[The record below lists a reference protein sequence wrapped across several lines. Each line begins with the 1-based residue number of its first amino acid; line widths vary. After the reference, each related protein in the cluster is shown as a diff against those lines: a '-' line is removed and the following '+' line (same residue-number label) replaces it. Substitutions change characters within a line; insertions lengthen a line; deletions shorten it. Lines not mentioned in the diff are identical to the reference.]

1 MFKGRFAILVKRGIY
16 LFLCIGLLVTL
27 VSRPSFSQFS
37 TAALKIF
44 FTNERIRHEQ
54 WVINTLAR
62 DNIFPALMKMTEQIN
77 TGESKSSE
85 LGASFSDSRNHT
97 MTETSANELIAETA
111 EAARPDDGFC
121 RQISTRKTLTTARE
135 TAKANQNII
144 SSGAS
149 DLLEGRAGTIAG
161 EGPDTLAEREVGAY
175 QSIYC
180 NPADMN
186 GAVECNADAEMQNAD
201 IDPSTVFGKSTNPD
215 LDFAVGDGGSNGVAQ
230 DYIKNL
236 CNLKPAGEPPLYAAD
251 DPEYVEIR
259 LRQERLQLAQKQ
271 CIDSVAGVMGFY
283 APGEEAMPDAMKATL
298 LEAGFTEEDLE
309 DNFYADGPSE
319 NELYKAN
326 IMATQTPAAMVD
338 GVTSE
343 ENLRRQANQNRI
355 LSMQITAKGLS
366 TEEQAVRNMAVL
378 VGLDLNDRLEEIGG
392 NLLQTPTQGG
402 SR

>member
-1 MFKGRFAILVKRGIY
+1 
-16 LFLCIGLLVTL
+16 
-27 VSRPSFSQFS
+27 
-37 TAALKIF
+37 
-44 FTNERIRHEQ
+44 
-54 WVINTLAR
+54 
-62 DNIFPALMKMTEQIN
+62 
-77 TGESKSSE
+77 
-85 LGASFSDSRNHT
+85 
-97 MTETSANELIAETA
+97 
-111 EAARPDDGFC
+111 
-121 RQISTRKTLTTARE
+121 
-135 TAKANQNII
+135 
-144 SSGAS
+144 
-149 DLLEGRAGTIAG
+149 
-161 EGPDTLAEREVGAY
+161 
-175 QSIYC
+175 
-180 NPADMN
+180 
-186 GAVECNADAEMQNAD
+186 
-201 IDPSTVFGKSTNPD
+201 
-215 LDFAVGDGGSNGVAQ
+215 
-230 DYIKNL
+230 
-236 CNLKPAGEPPLYAAD
+236 
-251 DPEYVEIR
+251 
-259 LRQERLQLAQKQ
+259 
-271 CIDSVAGVMGFY
+271 MGFY